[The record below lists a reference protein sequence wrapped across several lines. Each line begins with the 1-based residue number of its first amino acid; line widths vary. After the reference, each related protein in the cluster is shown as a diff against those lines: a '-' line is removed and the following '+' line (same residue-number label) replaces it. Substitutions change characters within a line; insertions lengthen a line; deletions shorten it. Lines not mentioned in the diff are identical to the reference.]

1 MRRNNG
7 SVPRNLAGL
16 FAFFREL
23 WDLFKDPR
31 YRSFLYWF
39 AIVLAAGTIFYSLTE
54 GWSILDSLYFCVVT
68 LATVGYGDLT
78 PTTTLGKVF
87 AICYILFGLSMLAS
101 FVNLMAKERK
111 LIFARRHGDDS
122 EEV

>member
-1 MRRNNG
+1 MP
-7 SVPRNLAGL
+7 SLLAPFAVL
-16 FAFFREL
+16 FDFFQAL
-23 WDLFKDPR
+23 WDLFRDPR

-54 GWSILDSLYFCVVT
+54 GWSIIDSLYFCVVT
-68 LATVGYGDLT
+68 LASVGYGDLA
-78 PTTTLGKVF
+78 PTTTAGRVF
-87 AICYILFGLSMLAS
+87 AIFYILFGLSMLAS
-101 FVNLMAKERK
+101 FLNLMAKERQ